1 MLAFAPRK
9 PTFADEKRRR
19 FQHVVR
25 SHCPRGL
32 QQGPAGQWRSEPGRD
47 RAEAR
52 DDGEK
57 HPRRLTAEQL
67 ARIGASG
74 KTGLWADPAD
84 VCSARAKRRAGTTLE
99 WNVQATGN
107 KAVVLYLLES
117 QGKVRRVTNGDA
129 IGGKPVGGWVRP
141 GTTFVLRA
149 PGNPQN
155 LGKVVIGKKGC

>member
-1 MLAFAPRK
+1 MKNAVVSSMLFAAIAIAGCNKDQQQANGEANQAATASK
-9 PTFADEKRRR
+9 PAATAKK
-19 FQHVVR
+19 
-25 SHCPRGL
+25 
-32 QQGPAGQWRSEPGRD
+32 A
-47 RAEAR
+47 
-52 DDGEK
+52 
-57 HPRRLTAEQL
+57 PRRLTAEQL

-74 KTGLWADPAD
+74 KTGLWADPAE

-107 KAVVLYLLES
+107 KAVVLYLMES
-117 QGKVRRVTNGDA
+117 KGKVRRVTSGDA

-149 PGNPQN
+149 PGNPQD

>member
-1 MLAFAPRK
+1 MKNAVVSSMLFAAIALAGCNKDQQANGEANQAATAPK
-9 PTFADEKRRR
+9 PATTAKK
-19 FQHVVR
+19 Q
-25 SHCPRGL
+25 
-32 QQGPAGQWRSEPGRD
+32 
-47 RAEAR
+47 
-52 DDGEK
+52 
-57 HPRRLTAEQL
+57 PRRLTAEQL

>member
-1 MLAFAPRK
+1 MKNAVVSSMLFAAIAIAGCNKDQRQANGEANQAATASK
-9 PTFADEKRRR
+9 PAATAKK
-19 FQHVVR
+19 
-25 SHCPRGL
+25 
-32 QQGPAGQWRSEPGRD
+32 A
-47 RAEAR
+47 
-52 DDGEK
+52 
-57 HPRRLTAEQL
+57 PRRLTAEQL

-74 KTGLWADPAD
+74 KTGLWADPAE

-107 KAVVLYLLES
+107 KAVVLYLMES
-117 QGKVRRVTNGDA
+117 KGKVRRVTSGDA

-149 PGNPQN
+149 PGNPQD